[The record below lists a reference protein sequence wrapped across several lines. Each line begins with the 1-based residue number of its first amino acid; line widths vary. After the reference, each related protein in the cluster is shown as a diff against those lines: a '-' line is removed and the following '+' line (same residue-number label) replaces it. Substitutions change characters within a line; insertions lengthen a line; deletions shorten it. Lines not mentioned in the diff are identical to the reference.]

1 MISSTSVFALLGLL
15 IPTVF
20 GFSSYALFLLTIMM
34 LGAGA
39 TTLQVAGNP
48 IMQLPWT
55 NSGLPTLNMKSGT
68 AENGLPLSLQMAARW
83 NQDEILF
90 AIGKGVEATLG

>member
-1 MISSTSVFALLGLL
+1 MGLMDEHGLDAWIMPGTPSTAPLG
-15 IPTVF
+15 
-20 GFSSYALFLLTIMM
+20 YAST
-34 LGAGA
+34 
-39 TTLQVAGNP
+39 GNP

-68 AENGLPLSLQMAARW
+68 AENGLPLSLQLAARW

-90 AIGKGVEATLG
+90 AIGKGVEGVVG